1 MKYKTKLL
9 LYFTLLFAVF
19 TALLVL
25 FQYNREHQY
34 KHDLLDS
41 RLRSY
46 ADVVAGAV
54 DLETESGDTAKYT
67 DVLRI
72 LPHDL
77 RLTVINKRGVVKFE
91 STRHNIVEM
100 GNHLS
105 RPEVQAALNGA
116 EGSDIRVSETDRKE
130 YFYYAKTYDGYIVR
144 VALPYGDAVQS
155 FMKADNVFLWFVLM
169 LFPIALVALI
179 YISDRFGKAV
189 TGLRNFMRSADRG
202 LVDYNH
208 IVFPHSELGDIGRTI
223 MEKYK
228 QLEESNRQIA
238 LERERL
244 MRHFHYFDEGIA
256 IFSPERKVIY
266 ANPRFTQYANVLL
279 DRPTPDPSVIWQSEV
294 FAPALE
300 FLTLHG
306 GSRPLTEEA
315 PVFRF
320 TTKAGGNVFGVQ
332 MLIYSDGSF
341 ELSLADV
348 TRAEKNKKLKQQMSN
363 NITHELRTPV
373 SSIRGYIET
382 ILECHTLSEDR
393 KRYFL
398 ERTHAQVLRLTDLI
412 RDVALITKTE
422 EAAELMPREEV
433 AINRVVNDAK
443 EDLNALFTATGDTL
457 TVSVPDG
464 LHINGNYSL
473 IYSIFRNLM
482 ENSLHYA
489 GNNCQLCVNCYN
501 VNSNFAYFSFSDN
514 GKGVPE
520 EHLQRLFERFYRVS
534 EGRTRENGGTG
545 LGLSIV
551 RNAVL
556 FHKGDISVRNRKEGG
571 LEFLFTLHL

>member
-348 TRAEKNKKLKQQMSN
+348 TRTEKNKKLKQQMSN

-382 ILECHTLSEDR
+382 ILECQTLSEDR

-433 AINRVVNDAK
+433 DINRVVNDAK
-443 EDLNALFTATGDTL
+443 EDLNALFTATGDIL
-457 TVSVPDG
+457 SVSVPDG

-489 GNNCQLCVNCYN
+489 GNTCQLCVNCYN

-551 RNAVL
+551 RNAVQ

>member
-130 YFYYAKTYDGYIVR
+130 YFYYAKTYDGYTVR

-208 IVFPHSELGDIGRTI
+208 IV
-223 MEKYK
+223 
-228 QLEESNRQIA
+228 
-238 LERERL
+238 
-244 MRHFHYFDEGIA
+244 
-256 IFSPERKVIY
+256 
-266 ANPRFTQYANVLL
+266 
-279 DRPTPDPSVIWQSEV
+279 
-294 FAPALE
+294 
-300 FLTLHG
+300 
-306 GSRPLTEEA
+306 
-315 PVFRF
+315 
-320 TTKAGGNVFGVQ
+320 
-332 MLIYSDGSF
+332 
-341 ELSLADV
+341 
-348 TRAEKNKKLKQQMSN
+348 
-363 NITHELRTPV
+363 
-373 SSIRGYIET
+373 
-382 ILECHTLSEDR
+382 
-393 KRYFL
+393 
-398 ERTHAQVLRLTDLI
+398 
-412 RDVALITKTE
+412 
-422 EAAELMPREEV
+422 
-433 AINRVVNDAK
+433 
-443 EDLNALFTATGDTL
+443 
-457 TVSVPDG
+457 
-464 LHINGNYSL
+464 
-473 IYSIFRNLM
+473 
-482 ENSLHYA
+482 
-489 GNNCQLCVNCYN
+489 
-501 VNSNFAYFSFSDN
+501 
-514 GKGVPE
+514 
-520 EHLQRLFERFYRVS
+520 
-534 EGRTRENGGTG
+534 
-545 LGLSIV
+545 
-551 RNAVL
+551 
-556 FHKGDISVRNRKEGG
+556 
-571 LEFLFTLHL
+571 